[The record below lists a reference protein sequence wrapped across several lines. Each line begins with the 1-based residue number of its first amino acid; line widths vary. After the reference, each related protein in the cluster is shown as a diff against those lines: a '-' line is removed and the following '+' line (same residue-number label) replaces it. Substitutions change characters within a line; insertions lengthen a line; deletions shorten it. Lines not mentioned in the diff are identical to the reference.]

1 MSTAE
6 FDAEAVI
13 DGKGCILGRVAS
25 AVAERALAGETIAL
39 VNAEQMIIT
48 GDTDDVVARYKQRTD
63 LGSDR
68 GPMYPKRPDGIVK
81 RSIRGMLP
89 HTRPR
94 GREAL
99 ERVRVYV
106 GNPYDE
112 EGEVIEGTT
121 LDRLSNIRFVELGEV
136 SEHLGANVTW

>member
-1 MSTAE
+1 MSVAE
-6 FDAEAVI
+6 FDADVVI
-13 DGKGCILGRVAS
+13 DGRGCILGRVAS
-25 AVAERALAGETIAL
+25 QVAERVLDGERVAV
-39 VNAEQMIIT
+39 VNAEELIVT
-48 GDTDDVVARYKQRTD
+48 GDETDVVGKFEKRTK

-68 GPMYPKRPDGIVK
+68 GPYYPKRPDGIAK

-89 HTRPR
+89 YDRRR
-94 GREAL
+94 GREAF

-112 EGEVIEGTT
+112 EAEVLPDTT

-136 SEHLGANVTW
+136 SEKLGANVTW